1 MPQLWQMGVKNT
13 MITGLL
19 SGQPAL
25 AKAANGPAE
34 LRLLDAVNPKAI
46 EQAG

>member
-1 MPQLWQMGVKNT
+1 MPQLRQMGVKNT

-34 LRLLDAVNPKAI
+34 LRLPGAVNPKAI

>member
-1 MPQLWQMGVKNT
+1 MPQLRQIGVKNT
-13 MITGLL
+13 MITGPL

-34 LRLLDAVNPKAI
+34 LRLLDAVNPKES
-46 EQAG
+46 EQTG